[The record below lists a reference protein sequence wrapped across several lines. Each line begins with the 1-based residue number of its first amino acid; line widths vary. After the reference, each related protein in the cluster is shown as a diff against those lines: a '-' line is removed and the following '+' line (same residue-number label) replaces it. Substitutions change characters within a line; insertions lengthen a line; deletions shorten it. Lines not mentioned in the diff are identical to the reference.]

1 MLSRSFLAM
10 NRRTLLTA
18 LPAVLSAAPSFAAD
32 KKWRVGVI
40 GHTGRGNFGH
50 GLDTMWLRIPES
62 EIVAIADADAKGLAD
77 AKKKL
82 SVTTGFADYRQMLA
96 ETKPDIVAV
105 GPRHVD
111 QHRDMIVAA
120 AQSGARAVYVEKP
133 FCRNLEEADDILA
146 ACEKAGTKLA
156 IAHRNRQHP
165 VLPVIAKLIEEGLIG
180 RVLEMRGRGKEDTRG
195 GSLDL
200 WVLGSHIINVVSY
213 FGGEP
218 ISCSAEVKQDGHLI
232 TKADVKEGDEGIG
245 LLVGNEVHARYEL
258 AKGLTLYFDSIK
270 EAGVKEAGFGLQII
284 GTKGIIDF
292 RIDAEPLAHLLP
304 GSPFQP
310 KSGPRTWVPITTG
323 GVGVV
328 EPIKDLGR
336 MVSSHEV
343 AGRDLTACIEQNRT
357 PLCDGVQGKQ
367 TIEAISAVFESHR
380 LGGQRVNFPLQTRV
394 NPLTLL

>member
-1 MLSRSFLAM
+1 M

-18 LPAVLSAAPSFAAD
+18 LPVVLATAPAFAAD

-40 GHTGRGNFGH
+40 GHTGRGNYGH

-62 EIVAIADADAKGLAD
+62 EIVAIADADTKGLAD

-82 SVTTGFADYRQMLA
+82 SVITGFADYRQMLA

-111 QHRDMIVAA
+111 QHRDMIIAA
-120 AQSGARAVYVEKP
+120 AQSGARGVYVEKP
-133 FCRNLEEADDILA
+133 FCRNLEEAEEILA
-146 ACEKAGTKLA
+146 ACEKSGTKLA

-165 VLPVIAKLIEEGLIG
+165 ALPVIAKLIEEGLIG

-200 WVLGSHIINVVSY
+200 WVLGSHIINVASY
-213 FGGEP
+213 FGGEH

-232 TKADVKEGDEGIG
+232 TQADVKPGDEGIG
-245 LLVGNEVHARYEL
+245 LLAGNEVHARFEL
-258 AKGLTLYFDSIK
+258 AKGITLYFDSIK

-323 GVGVV
+323 GVGVP

-343 AGRDLTACIEQNRT
+343 AGRDLIACIEQNRT
-357 PLCDGVQGKQ
+357 PLCDGVQGKH
-367 TIEAISAVFESHR
+367 TIEVISAVFESHR
-380 LGGQRVNFPLQTRV
+380 LGGKRVNFPLQTRV